1 MSGGSMGYLCYE
13 IEEKCVGQMQ
23 DLELDAL
30 MRDLAKLLHDLEWYR
45 SGDYGEETYRK
56 TVNSFKAKWLGG
68 KARNTRLK
76 AIIEEQVYQVR
87 KDLMQMLGEDGGESD
102 GSDS

>member
-13 IEEKCVGQMQ
+13 IEEKCVDQMQ

-45 SGDYGEETYRK
+45 SCDYSEETYRN
-56 TVNSFKAKWLGG
+56 TVKSFKAKRLGG
-68 KARNTRLK
+68 KARNARLK
-76 AIIEEQVYQVR
+76 AIIEEQVYQVC
-87 KDLMQMLGEDGGESD
+87 KDLMQMLGEDGGEND